1 MSACC
6 PLTAAAGAAEVS
18 FPVAALSVA
27 ELLAL
32 SGSMPTSSSRRLLR
46 LLLRRLGE
54 DGEGVAS
61 VMGNTV
67 VWSLVSG
74 TSLPVAGATQQQQH
88 VWRLSRRTK
97 HTKRRFMAAHVI
109 LQFGGAYQPNS
120 ANQRE
125 QVEVVKCHEY
135 SYSYNSYLSHTVR

>member
-6 PLTAAAGAAEVS
+6 PLTTAAAAEVS

-32 SGSMPTSSSRRLLR
+32 SGSMTTSSSRRLLR
-46 LLLRRLGE
+46 LLLRGLGE

-88 VWRLSRRTK
+88 VWWRMSRRTK

-120 ANQRE
+120 ANQPLW
-125 QVEVVKCHEY
+125 K
-135 SYSYNSYLSHTVR
+135 